1 MVAHITTGSDTF
13 SDTMTSA
20 NLFPLAGWEDPWQP
34 ELEVGEHVG
43 AQLRPRPVLRVV
55 QDRLHPNPS

>member
-1 MVAHITTGSDTF
+1 
-13 SDTMTSA
+13 MTSA

-55 QDRLHPNPS
+55 QDRLQPNPS